1 MKYIMGLLAM
11 LLPLLSR
18 AQSPPVKP
26 LTIGDTVPDI
36 TITSVY
42 NYPAS
47 TIHLS
52 DLKGKLVILDFW
64 ATWCGGCVQ
73 SIPKLN
79 TLQKKFPKKLFVLL
93 LNNQGGKS
101 RAEQEKKIKA
111 FFMNIKPKIK
121 EALVLPAGLE
131 RIDTL
136 DKLFPHT
143 FIPHY
148 VWIGPRGEVLAITSS
163 DEITKQN
170 ICAVLKGRPNKM
182 NVKADKF

>member
-1 MKYIMGLLAM
+1 MKYIIGLVAM
-11 LLPLLSR
+11 LLPILCG

-36 TITSVY
+36 EITNVY
-42 NYPAS
+42 NYPTS
-47 TIHLS
+47 TIRLS

-79 TLQKKFPKKLFVLL
+79 TLQKKFNKKIFVLL

-101 RAEQEKKIKA
+101 SLEQEKKIKA
-111 FFMNIKPKIK
+111 FFTVLKPKIK
-121 EALVLPAGLE
+121 GALLLPASLK

-136 DKLFPHT
+136 DELFPHT

-148 VWIGPRGEVLAITSS
+148 VWIGPLGKVVAITSS
-163 DEITKQN
+163 DEITKEN
-170 ICAVLKGRPNKM
+170 IRAVLKGSPN
-182 NVKADKF
+182 NLTLKADKL